1 MNQHQ
6 MIGSIAEFN
15 GEHDDWDVYYE
26 RLEQYFEVNDVP
38 EQKRSAF
45 LISVIGTDAYKSLR
59 DLCHPVVPK
68 DKPFEE
74 LCVLLRKQFSRQV
87 AIYRERTKF
96 YNARHEN
103 HENATQWYGR
113 LKRLS
118 VDCKFGA
125 NLEQVLVDKF
135 VTGLRAGQVL
145 DRLCEEGEGLK
156 LEQAL
161 EIAINKECAAKDN
174 AYAPVRF
181 QPPAHN
187 PFSGGCIPPPRPCLF
202 GGTPVRAPAA
212 CPPLGGG
219 GGLFGGSGGA
229 TFGSAAPQS
238 LSAPQAVACTFG
250 TAPAPAPVALKSMAN
265 PVARFAMLDALEAE
279 QPENVEHNQLEGLG
293 GSAPAVGAEAT
304 ADDGAP
310 EGASGAVVKAK
321 RVRTRRRGR
330 GGRGGGADNASDK
343 NSVDGEAKD

>member
-38 EQKRSAF
+38 EAKRSAF

-187 PFSGGCIPPPRPCLF
+187 PFAGGCIPPPKPCLF
-202 GGTPVRAPAA
+202 RGNPVRASAA

-219 GGLFGGSGGA
+219 GGLFGASGGT
-229 TFGSAAPQS
+229 TFGSAQPQS
-238 LSAPQAVACTFG
+238 FSAPQAVACTFG
-250 TAPAPAPVALKSMAN
+250 TAPAPATVALKSMAN
-265 PVARFAMLDALEAE
+265 PVARFAMMDALEAE
-279 QPENVEHNQLEGLG
+279 QPENAEHNQLEGLG

-304 ADDGAP
+304 AEDGAP
-310 EGASGAVVKAK
+310 EGAGAAVGKSK